1 MRPEPIK
8 ASMRRRSILGSGII
22 PSAAIQSTSSLVSLL
37 QWNPLSINLLAQVL
51 ANRLETLAFAH
62 KIEFEAEANA
72 EHSSRNAGASSYRR
86 YLIHTG
92 KARMIE
98 VIPCFRQKGQ
108 LTWVARTQYCRR
120 QFRTFQRTSGKKHSA
135 ASASL
140 CAKTEALYNRE
151 RVRIKRREKGQPYAR
166 PLGAATT

>member
-1 MRPEPIK
+1 VGLVLFNQSIRNSIWDETRAHQGVDASPEHIRIWENH
-8 ASMRRRSILGSGII
+8 SFSGY
-22 PSAAIQSTSSLVSLL
+22 QSTSSLVSLL

-108 LTWVARTQYCRR
+108 LTWVARTQ
-120 QFRTFQRTSGKKHSA
+120 
-135 ASASL
+135 
-140 CAKTEALYNRE
+140 
-151 RVRIKRREKGQPYAR
+151 
-166 PLGAATT
+166 